1 MSEKL
6 QKVLARAGLG
16 SRRELEGWIEAGRVR
31 VNGRPAGLGDRVE
44 PGDRLQVDGRDVSID
59 QAPRIRV
66 LAYNKPEGE
75 VTTRSDPEGRPTV
88 FDSLPRLGR
97 GRWISVGRLDIN
109 SQGLLLFTND
119 GDLAAGLTHPSS
131 EVEREYAVRVF
142 GAVEP
147 ATLEQLQRGIELD
160 DGPAAFD
167 RIEDAGGE
175 GRNHWYHVVLRE
187 GRHRE
192 VRRLW
197 EAVERPV
204 SRLIRVRYGP
214 VALPRQLS
222 RGRWQELESPAIG
235 ELLAA
240 AGQGHRRAE
249 LQAPK
254 SVKPRSR
261 KGGPGRRRAKPK
273 RRTR

>member
-31 VNGRPAGLGDRVE
+31 VNGRAARLGDRVE
-44 PGDRLQVDGRDVSID
+44 PDDRLQVDGRDVSID
-59 QAPRIRV
+59 QAPRVRV
-66 LAYNKPEGE
+66 LVYNKPEGQ

-147 ATLEQLQRGIELD
+147 AELERLQHGIELE

-167 RIEDAGGE
+167 RIVDGGGE

-204 SRLIRVRYGP
+204 SRLVRVRYGP
-214 VALPRQLS
+214 VELPRQLS
-222 RGRWQELESPAIG
+222 RGRWLELENPAIG
-235 ELLAA
+235 DLLDA
-240 AGQGHRRAE
+240 AGQGRRRAE
-249 LQAPK
+249 LQTPK
-254 SVKPRSR
+254 SAKPRRR
-261 KGGPGRRRAKPK
+261 KGGSGHRTAKPK
-273 RRTR
+273 RRTW

>member
-16 SRRELEGWIEAGRVR
+16 SRRELETWISDGRVR
-31 VNGRPAGLGDRVE
+31 IDGQPAQLGDRVE
-44 PGDRLQVDGRDVSID
+44 PGARIQVDGRVVSID
-59 QAPRIRV
+59 EAPRIRV

-119 GDLAAGLTHPSS
+119 GDLAAGLMHPSS

-142 GAVEP
+142 GAVSPETM
-147 ATLEQLQRGIELD
+147 AQLQSGIELE
-160 DGPAAFD
+160 DGPARFETI
-167 RIEDAGGE
+167 RDAGGE
-175 GRNHWYHVVLRE
+175 GRNHWYHVTLRE

-204 SRLIRVRYGP
+204 SRLVRVRYGP
-214 VALPRQLS
+214 VELPRGLS
-222 RGRWQELESPAIG
+222 RGRWLELERDALG
-235 ELLAA
+235 ALLEA
-240 AGQGHRRAE
+240 AGQGHRKAA
-249 LQAPK
+249 LQPPPK
-254 SVKPRSR
+254 AVRKPRQ
-261 KGGPGRRRAKPK
+261 GGRPGARRR
-273 RRTR
+273 R